1 MSYFSA
7 KRKDLPDALKTD
19 NSGLEMTADILEEIF
34 TNKDFPNTALA
45 LDQSLAESGK
55 SRADLWT
62 FASAVAVEWGVI
74 RNNRGCDGEPI
85 GELVN
90 Y

>member
-1 MSYFSA
+1 M
-7 KRKDLPDALKTD
+7 PDALKTD
-19 NSGLEMTADILEEIF
+19 NSGLEITADILEEIF
-34 TNKDFPNTALA
+34 TNKEFPVTAQP

-62 FASAVAVEWGVI
+62 FASAVAVEWGGI

-85 GELVN
+85 GEMVSSVISNLSN
-90 Y
+90 

>member
-1 MSYFSA
+1 MYHFSA

-34 TNKDFPNTALA
+34 TNKDFPSTAQT
-45 LDQSLAESGK
+45 LDHSLAESGK